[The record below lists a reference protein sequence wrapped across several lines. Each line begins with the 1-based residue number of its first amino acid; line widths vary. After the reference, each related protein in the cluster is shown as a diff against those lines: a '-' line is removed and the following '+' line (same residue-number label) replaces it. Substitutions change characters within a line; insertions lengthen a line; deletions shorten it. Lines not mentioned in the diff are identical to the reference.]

1 MNFPADNLM
10 QEYRTNHWNDI
21 WIKPLI
27 SDSSIYGFK
36 DLTYQDV
43 TPAWLTKILYPTD
56 WDNWSP
62 EYTKFTTQ
70 IMREYWWVS
79 WVVVA
84 CYLIAIPVGQR
95 IMKNRPAFNL
105 KKPLALWNLF
115 LAIFSFIGV
124 TRTVPLLL
132 GGIWYNGPLYF
143 VCRNASASYG
153 TGPAGLWISL
163 FMYSKYFELIDT
175 AFLVLRKRNVNFLH
189 WFHHATVLLYCW
201 HAGAYEQPTGIFF
214 ATMNYM
220 VHSIMYFYYFL
231 SSVGHKPK
239 WGLTVTILQ
248 ITQMLIGMFVVA
260 VHYYSLRTVPRC
272 DGATEDLL
280 AAFLMYTAYLVL
292 FAQFFVGRYVKSG
305 KRKAKKDCTGKAAVR
320 PVLDQ
325 LVGLG
330 AMDLTGTGDK
340 WLEELQAKEEKA
352 FEFQKELGDKNWLVS
367 RAALVFQSQVQ
378 RSTGDRDITH

>member
-1 MNFPADNLM
+1 MIELPLDNVMDRSPEVWDQIWLRA
-10 QEYRTNHWNDI
+10 EINNRTE
-21 WIKPLI
+21 
-27 SDSSIYGFK
+27 YGFVDPVYTD
-36 DLTYQDV
+36 DLAKWALPYIG
-43 TPAWLTKILYPTD
+43 PAAWENSETLLARMLVV
-56 WDNWSP
+56 
-62 EYTKFTTQ
+62 
-70 IMREYWWVS
+70 MRHYWWLS
-79 WVVVA
+79 YVVVA

-115 LAIFSFIGV
+115 LANSD
-124 TRTVPLLL
+124 
-132 GGIWYNGPLYF
+132 
-143 VCRNASASYG
+143 
-153 TGPAGLWISL
+153 
-163 FMYSKYFELIDT
+163 KYFELIDT
-175 AFLVLRKRNVNFLH
+175 AFLVLRKKNVNFLH

-292 FAQFFVGRYVKSG
+292 FAQFFVGRYVKG
-305 KRKAKKDCTGKAAVR
+305 GNRKAKKDCTGKAAVR

-325 LVGLG
+325 LVSLG
-330 AMDLTGTGDK
+330 AIDLTGTGDK
-340 WLEELQAKEEKA
+340 WLEELQAKEQKD
-352 FEFQKELGDKNWLVS
+352 FELQKELGDKNWLVS
-367 RAALVFQSQVQ
+367 RVALVFQSQVQ
-378 RSTGDRDITH
+378 RSTGDRDITHTLRFGDDTKCPLCRQSEEVCPGTK

>member
-231 SSVGHKPK
+231 SSVGHKAK

-248 ITQMLIGMFVVA
+248 ITQMFAGMFIVA
-260 VHYYSLRTVPRC
+260 VHYYSISHVTNC
-272 DGATEDLL
+272 DGAYEDLV
-280 AAFLMYTAYLVL
+280 AAFLMYTAYMLL
-292 FAQFFVGRYVKSG
+292 FVQFFVGRYVAPK
-305 KRKAKKDCTGKAAVR
+305 KAAKKAAVS
-320 PVLDQ
+320 
-325 LVGLG
+325 
-330 AMDLTGTGDK
+330 ASK
-340 WLEELQAKEEKA
+340 KS
-352 FEFQKELGDKNWLVS
+352 N
-367 RAALVFQSQVQ
+367 
-378 RSTGDRDITH
+378 